1 MPHLI
6 AVDWGTSSLR
16 GALLDE
22 AGQVLEEKS
31 APLGILNVPN
41 GDFAGVF
48 DSQFSDWMKPAGTL
62 CLISGMAGSRQGWV
76 EAPYVACPAGLGR
89 AGAAPALDRAA
100 IASPSFPASA
110 TTQGDVPDVMRGEEV
125 QIFGAMRLAGLAD
138 GLFVLPGTHSKWATV
153 RDGRVTGFR
162 TFMTGEVYGLF
173 GQHSILARTLDADAP
188 LDEAAFRRGVARAGN
203 GEGLL
208 HNAFGVRALGL
219 FGRLSPAESA
229 SYLSGLL
236 IGEELGRQTL
246 PSGGE
251 VIVIGASAL
260 VARYASGPRREGSEG
275 AHVRRRSHVG
285 RPEGFRHDAPTSS
298 GGDARAAADRHPAR
312 AEAHRG
318 GRDRRRARR
327 SGLSPDRSA
336 AQLAAAVRQHRPLAQ
351 APSAGAGRRRHGADA
366 LPRRATWP
374 QAGGELVVAPNFDA
388 MSSPRRCGSAWRACP
403 AS

>member
-16 GALLDE
+16 GARLDE

-48 DSQFSDWMKPAGTL
+48 ASLFSDWMTPAGTR

-76 EAPYVACPAGLGR
+76 EAPYVACPAEPDDLAQHLHWIERDRIAIVPGLSDAR
-89 AGAAPALDRAA
+89 
-100 IASPSFPASA
+100 
-110 TTQGDVPDVMRGEEV
+110 GDVPDVMRGEEV

-153 RDGRVTGFR
+153 RAGRVTGFR
-162 TFMTGEVYGLF
+162 TYMTGEVYGLF
-173 GQHSILARTLDADAP
+173 AQHSILARTLDADAA
-188 LDEAAFRRGVARAGN
+188 LDEAAFQRGVARAGD

-208 HNAFGVRALGL
+208 HNTFGVRALAL

-246 PSGGE
+246 PKSGE

-260 VARYASGPRREGSEG
+260 VERYALALGGMG
-275 AHVRRRSHVG
+275 AKVRTFG
-285 RPEGFRHDAPTSS
+285 
-298 GGDARAAADRHPAR
+298 
-312 AEAHRG
+312 AEATWAG
-318 GRDRRRARR
+318 LRALR
-327 SGLSPDRSA
+327 L
-336 AQLAAAVRQHRPLAQ
+336 
-351 APSAGAGRRRHGADA
+351 
-366 LPRRATWP
+366 
-374 QAGGELVVAPNFDA
+374 
-388 MSSPRRCGSAWRACP
+388 
-403 AS
+403 